1 MANKKAIIVGDV
13 TDLQQAPPPFGGVDI
28 PSMFFFSTLFFL
40 LQLVFDM
47 HDNVECGGAAWLSS
61 KYGTFVFYF

>member
-28 PSMFFFSTLFFL
+28 LHVFLFNFI
-40 LQLVFDM
+40 
-47 HDNVECGGAAWLSS
+47 LSS
-61 KYGTFVFYF
+61 FFYN